1 MYLDTARANTNI
13 LGAHR
18 ATHPY
23 MHTNKPVFGAVAAIS
38 LFLAN
43 TCVREKDGKRG
54 RKRRKETIG
63 DAFMHGRKC
72 MCGRRE
78 IDKRKCMYAW
88 SKMYVR

>member
-1 MYLDTARANTNI
+1 MYLYTARANTNI

-43 TCVREKDGKRG
+43 TCVREKDKKKREKTEE
-54 RKRRKETIG
+54 RDNRRCI
-63 DAFMHGRKC
+63 
-72 MCGRRE
+72 
-78 IDKRKCMYAW
+78 YAW
-88 SKMYVR
+88 SKVYVW